1 MRYEEDVIEIDLF
14 DLLYEIQRKIAVI
27 LATALIFAGVAGVYS
42 FFIAKPVY
50 ESTAKLY
57 IQAQESSTTSLSD
70 LQMGSS
76 LAYDCVEMIKSR
88 SIAEEVIK
96 EQKLDMESKD
106 LVKMLSVTN
115 PKDTRIINITV
126 EGTDNK
132 QITRIANEYADV
144 SKVRISEVMK
154 TDKPQVWERAA
165 VPENPVKPAKTK
177 NTILGFLIGAIL
189 SAMIVVVMRLLNDN
203 IRTQD
208 EIENYLELNMLA
220 VVPYDEKAD
229 REKKKKRKKSR
240 FKRKMRKGGRHGK

>member
-1 MRYEEDVIEIDLF
+1 MRHEEDVIEIDLF
-14 DLLYEIQRKIAVI
+14 DLLYEIQRKLAVI
-27 LATALIFAGVAGVYS
+27 LATALIFAGVAGVYN
-42 FFIAKPVY
+42 FFVADPVY
-50 ESTAKLY
+50 QTTSKLY
-57 IQAQESSTTSLSD
+57 IQAQESTTTSLSD
-70 LQMGSS
+70 LQIGST
-76 LAYDCVEMIKSR
+76 LAHDCVEMIQSR

-115 PKDTRIINITV
+115 PEDTRIINITI

-177 NTILGFLIGAIL
+177 NTILGFLIGAML

-229 REKKKKRKKSR
+229 RDKKKRKKKNKV
-240 FKRKMRKGGRHGK
+240 KRKMRKGGRHGK

>member
-1 MRYEEDVIEIDLF
+1 MRHEEDVIEIDLF
-14 DLLYEIQRKIAVI
+14 DLLYEIQRKLAVI
-27 LATALIFAGVAGVYS
+27 LATALIFAGVTRVYN
-42 FFIAKPVY
+42 FFVADPVY
-50 ESTAKLY
+50 QTTSKLY
-57 IQAQESSTTSLSD
+57 IQAQESTTTSLSD
-70 LQMGSS
+70 LQIGST
-76 LAYDCVEMIKSR
+76 LAHDCVEMIKSR

-96 EQKLDMESKD
+96 EQKLDMESKE

-115 PKDTRIINITV
+115 PEDTRIINITI
-126 EGTDNK
+126 EGTDSK
-132 QITRIANEYADV
+132 LITRIANEYADV

-177 NTILGFLIGAIL
+177 NTILGFLIGAML

-229 REKKKKRKKSR
+229 RDKKKRKNKNKA
-240 FKRKMRKGGRHGK
+240 KRKMRKGGRHGK

>member
-1 MRYEEDVIEIDLF
+1 
-14 DLLYEIQRKIAVI
+14 
-27 LATALIFAGVAGVYS
+27 
-42 FFIAKPVY
+42 
-50 ESTAKLY
+50 
-57 IQAQESSTTSLSD
+57 
-70 LQMGSS
+70 
-76 LAYDCVEMIKSR
+76 
-88 SIAEEVIK
+88 
-96 EQKLDMESKD
+96 
-106 LVKMLSVTN
+106 MLKVTN
-115 PKDTRIINITV
+115 PEDTRIINITI

-177 NTILGFLIGAIL
+177 NTILGFLIGAML

-229 REKKKKRKKSR
+229 RDKKKKRKKSN